1 MKLSDRDTAILA
13 NLSPE
18 GVGSVAAFSSAPTQ
32 RSHAA
37 AHQLTQLIDRHCITR
52 SFFIDVGALGFRSYI
67 AYFSFQPA
75 LRSEIDAALFAVSRH
90 PYVSWLGELSG
101 SFQYACTVCAKDIS
115 QALLIYGSLT
125 NTMKLPWHR
134 KAFVERYLLTTWP
147 LKSGTEQTHPHAVVY
162 PPPSAQVSI
171 SEMDH
176 QVLSLKAISPEMPH
190 AEIAQR
196 LSATDIQVGERMQE
210 LERTRVITGCCYAV
224 NTSRLGLSH
233 TEISLT
239 LNRIDAALIDMLV
252 NFGREHPRCHSVA
265 GCLGTWDFQFTV
277 LTAHTDDQHR
287 FTSELWQRFGQH
299 IETLHVTSLARE
311 LRRNS
316 YPFPNLDAVLA

>member
-13 NLSPE
+13 NLSPD
-18 GVGSVAAFSSAPTQ
+18 GVGSVETFASADKQ

-37 AHQLTQLIDRHCITR
+37 AHELTHLIDRQCITQ
-52 SFFIDVGALGFRSYI
+52 SCFIDVGTLGFRSYI

-75 LRSEIDAALFAVSRH
+75 LRSEVDAALAAVSRH

-147 LKSGTEQTHPHAVVY
+147 LKSGAEQTHPHAIVY
-162 PPPSAQVSI
+162 PPPSTQVSI
-171 SEMDH
+171 SDLDH
-176 QVLSLKAISPEMPH
+176 NVLSLKAVSPELPH
-190 AEIAQR
+190 AEIAKS
-196 LSATDIQVGERMQE
+196 LSLTEIEVGERMQE
-210 LERTRVITGCCYAV
+210 LQRARVITGCCYAV
-224 NTSRLGLSH
+224 NTNRLGLAH

-252 NFGREHPRCHSVA
+252 NFGREHPRCRSVA

-277 LTAHTDDQHR
+277 LTTNTDDQHR
-287 FTSELWQRFGQH
+287 FTSELWQRFGHH
-299 IETLHVTSLARE
+299 IESLHVTSHARE
-311 LRRNS
+311 LRSNP